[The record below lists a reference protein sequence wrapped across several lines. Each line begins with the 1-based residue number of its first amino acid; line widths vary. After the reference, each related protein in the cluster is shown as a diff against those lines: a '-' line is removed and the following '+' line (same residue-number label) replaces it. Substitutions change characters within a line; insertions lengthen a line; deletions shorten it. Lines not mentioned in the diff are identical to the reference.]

1 VTVAHEYY
9 FVHFLEL
16 ISLKPGDKLIVLAF
30 TGKSGF
36 CKLACRAKQIE
47 TNKCEAGCRCT
58 RLCAQQNSLLLFPS
72 PFGCHQLAPEG
83 LHRDGLQCG
92 AGDGARTRDSL
103 LGKQELYYISFHE
116 HCSTSGK

>member
-1 VTVAHEYY
+1 VTLAHEYY

-47 TNKCEAGCRCT
+47 TNKAIVGMSFFSFKTAWRT
-58 RLCAQQNSLLLFPS
+58 R
-72 PFGCHQLAPEG
+72 
-83 LHRDGLQCG
+83 
-92 AGDGARTRDSL
+92 AGDMRTRNML
-103 LGKQELYYISFHE
+103 RKGQIRGLEKREIMKRVLFI
-116 HCSTSGK
+116 TNLSGVAI